1 MNSTLPD
8 KSSLWRRLGQRLLN
22 YLPLASWLNRYHRE
36 AFARDC
42 VAGVVVSIVMVPQCM
57 GYALLAGMPAEYGLY
72 SAIIPSLLYAMLGSS
87 RALSVG
93 PAALISILVASTI
106 ATLDPQSETE
116 YIHYAV
122 NISFLSGV
130 FLLCMRLLRLGSLT
144 NYISVPVIG
153 GFTTAAALTII
164 FSQLKHMLGVT
175 VGEGLNFGQTA
186 QALVQNL
193 SQANLYTVAVGGTA
207 CLSLWYFKTGFPA
220 QVKKLRLPSW
230 LEQAL
235 GKSGPMVVMLL
246 GAALIAILQWDREA
260 GVAVVGMIPA
270 GLPGLASVPVD
281 FALWRELA
289 LPSFLI
295 ALMCFITSLAV
306 SSSLAS
312 QRKERVDSNQE
323 LLALGAANLGAA
335 FSGTFALAG
344 SLSRSA
350 VNHSAGAETTIAT
363 VISTLCIVITLLFLT
378 PLFHHL
384 PLAVLGAVVTISVLS
399 MMDGRQL
406 VRCWRVNRSDAF
418 SWLATFCA
426 VLVFDIE
433 IGIFVG
439 ILLSIVLLLHRTS
452 HPHIAVVG
460 RVAGSAHFRNVTR
473 HDVVTDR
480 AILAIRVDESLYFSN
495 VRYIED
501 FILEQCSTHPEA
513 EHLVLICSSVS
524 FVDATAVESL
534 ELLIEKLRERGII
547 LHLAEV
553 KGPVMDQLQNT
564 PLLERLAP
572 GQLFF
577 TADDAVRTLTEQQHD
592 DIAGSG
598 TQGVRN

>member
-8 KSSLWRRLGQRLLN
+8 KPSRPGQALRRFGQALRRFGQRLLSS
-22 YLPLASWLNRYHRE
+22 LPLARWLRHYHGD

-72 SAIIPSLLYAMLGSS
+72 SAIIPSLLYALLGSS
-87 RALSVG
+87 RTLSVG
-93 PAALISILVASTI
+93 PAALISILVAGTI
-106 ATLDPQSETE
+106 ATLNPQTEAE

-122 NISFLSGV
+122 NISFLTGSFLV
-130 FLLCMRLLRLGSLT
+130 FMRLLRLGSLT
-144 NYISVPVIG
+144 NYISVPVIS

-164 FSQLKHMLGVT
+164 ASQLKHVLGVT

-186 QALVQNL
+186 EALLHSLPRINP
-193 SQANLYTVAVGGTA
+193 YTLAVGVGA
-207 CLSLWYFKTGFPA
+207 CLGLWYFKSGFPSLIA
-220 QVKKLRLPSW
+220 RLRLPPW
-230 LEQAL
+230 LAQAL
-235 GKSGPMVVMLL
+235 GKSGPMVVILL
-246 GAALIAILQWDREA
+246 SAAVIATLGWDRQA
-260 GVAVVGMIPA
+260 GVAVVGVIPS
-270 GLPGLASVPVD
+270 GLPTLSALPVD
-281 FALWRELA
+281 IALWRELA

-312 QRKERVDSNQE
+312 KRKERVDSNQE

-350 VNHSAGAETTIAT
+350 VNHNAGAETTLAT

-384 PLAVLGAVVTISVLS
+384 PLAVLGAVVIMSVLS
-399 MMDGRQL
+399 MMDVRQL
-406 VRCWRVNRSDAF
+406 LRCWRVNRPDAF

-433 IGIFVG
+433 IGICVG
-439 ILLSIVLLLHRTS
+439 ILLSVVLLLHRTS

-460 RVAGSAHFRNVTR
+460 RVVGSTHFRNVAR
-473 HDVVTDR
+473 HDVHTDS
-480 AILAIRVDESLYFSN
+480 AMLAIRVDESIHFSN
-495 VRYIED
+495 VQFIED
-501 FILEQCSTHPEA
+501 FILHQCAAHPQA
-513 EHLVLICSSVS
+513 RHLVLMCSSVS
-524 FVDATAVESL
+524 FVDTTAVEAL
-534 ELLIEKLRERGII
+534 QLLAEKLRDRNVT

-553 KGPVMDQLQNT
+553 KGPVMDQLKQT
-564 PLLERLAP
+564 RLLERLAP
-572 GQLFF
+572 GRVFF
-577 TADDAVRTLTEQQHD
+577 TADEAMRTLTAQKD
-592 DIAGSG
+592 G
-598 TQGVRN
+598 